1 MNLST
6 LLSSRASTGRPVR
19 AALIGAGKFGSMIL
33 SQIPRIEGLH
43 MAVVVDLDVGQA
55 RQSFKRVGWAD
66 GQYDA
71 RSAGEAI
78 KNGTTFITD
87 DIEAMLACQ
96 EIECVEAPPSARG
109 HASRPRLHQRNA
121 NVVMVNVEADVG
133 GPILAEK
140 ARAKGLIYSMA
151 CRDQPAL
158 ICELDWAR
166 PVALDHGRRQGHEFR
181 ASRRYSPDNT
191 VWGLF
196 G

>member
-1 MNLST
+1 MNLSAL
-6 LLSSRASTGRPVR
+6 LLSRGSKGRPVR

-66 GQYDA
+66 GRYDA

-87 DIEAMLACQ
+87 DLQAMLACQ
-96 EIECVEAPPSARG
+96 EIECVIEATG
-109 HASRPRLHQRNA
+109 HPLAGTRHALACIENGKH
-121 NVVMVNVEADVG
+121 VVMVNVEADVMV

-140 ARAKGLIYSMA
+140 L
-151 CRDQPAL
+151 
-158 ICELDWAR
+158 
-166 PVALDHGRRQGHEFR
+166 GRRALSIRWPTGT
-181 ASRRYSPDNT
+181 SPP
-191 VWGLF
+191 
-196 G
+196 